1 MFLLIKGFDYNH
13 YSGGEM
19 TRSEA
24 RLIAEELYNLIG
36 KNMKTYI
43 SECIKYNSDE
53 YLNTEEASTMIGIS
67 VKTLRRRK
75 DEFPHVKIGKRIM
88 FSKNGIIELMNR

>member
-1 MFLLIKGFDYNH
+1 
-13 YSGGEM
+13 M
-19 TRSEA
+19 TRHEC
-24 RLIAEELYNLIG
+24 RIVAEELYKLLQKDI
-36 KNMKTYI
+36 KSYI
-43 SECIKYNSDE
+43 SEAVGKPSDE

-75 DEFPHVKIGKRIM
+75 DEFPHVKMGKRIM

>member
-1 MFLLIKGFDYNH
+1 
-13 YSGGEM
+13 
-19 TRSEA
+19 
-24 RLIAEELYNLIG
+24 
-36 KNMKTYI
+36 
-43 SECIKYNSDE
+43 
-53 YLNTEEASTMIGIS
+53 MIGIS